1 MATEERGKIHTVFM
15 EKVKKHSKKPEIFY
29 ELSEGDGMTDN
40 EIIKAL
46 ECCISCE
53 NCDICP
59 QHSTECVSDLLK
71 LAYDLIT
78 CQREDIENLKIENQS
93 LRGAAN
99 SYKIHY
105 NEARAE
111 AVKEFAERFLKKVH
125 DNHYL
130 LSDRN
135 NSKDYGMFTVG
146 IEQAVNETKEEM
158 VGDTE

>member
-1 MATEERGKIHTVFM
+1 MLWLVATEERGKIHTVFM

-111 AVKEFAERFLKKVH
+111 AVKEFAEKLKFVWF
-125 DNHYL
+125 DNRYD
-130 LSDRN
+130 SPDIDF
-135 NSKDYGMFTVG
+135 DYFVD
-146 IEQAVNETKEEM
+146 ILVETLA
-158 VGDTE
+158 GDTE

>member
-1 MATEERGKIHTVFM
+1 M

-53 NCDICP
+53 NCDICT

-111 AVKEFAERFLKKVH
+111 AVKEFAEKLKFVWF
-125 DNHYL
+125 DNRYD
-130 LSDRN
+130 SPDIDF
-135 NSKDYGMFTVG
+135 DYFVD
-146 IEQAVNETKEEM
+146 ILVETLA
-158 VGDTE
+158 GDTE

>member
-1 MATEERGKIHTVFM
+1 M

-111 AVKEFAERFLKKVH
+111 AVKEFAEKLKFVWF
-125 DNHYL
+125 DNRYD
-130 LSDRN
+130 SPDIDF
-135 NSKDYGMFTVG
+135 DYFVD
-146 IEQAVNETKEEM
+146 ILVETLA
-158 VGDTE
+158 GDTE